1 MYHNCTMIS
10 VNDLRRGMAITLN
23 GFIHKVVEQQH
34 VKPGKGPAFVR
45 TKLKR
50 IDSGATV
57 DHTFRSSEKVEQA
70 VLTSKVMEY
79 LYRDGNQMY
88 FMDQNTYEQIPVS
101 IEDVGEG
108 AEFLPENTEVMLV
121 THGENIVEVNLP
133 DRVHLTVTDTDPGV
147 RGDTATGGAKPA
159 TMSTGIV
166 VQVPL
171 FIDKGENIAVNI
183 KTGKYLGRVTE

>member
-1 MYHNCTMIS
+1 
-10 VNDLRRGMAITLN
+10 MAITLN
-23 GFIHKVVEQQH
+23 GFIHRVVEQQH

-88 FMDQNTYEQIPVS
+88 FMDQNTYEQIPIS

-121 THGENIVEVNLP
+121 THGEDVVEVNLP
-133 DRVHLTVTDTDPGV
+133 DRVHLTVTDTDPGL